1 MNKYDYYYTS
11 LNSTRT
17 RLDKMNMKYKI
28 NSKENMVTIYSD
40 LNRVELNKII
50 ETI

>member
-1 MNKYDYYYTS
+1 MNKYDFYYTN
-11 LNSTRT
+11 LNLVRT

-28 NSKENMVTIYSD
+28 HSKENMVTIYSD

-50 ETI
+50 KTI

>member
-1 MNKYDYYYTS
+1 MNNYDYYYTS
-11 LNSTRT
+11 LNLVRT
-17 RLDKMNMKYKI
+17 RLDKLNIKYKI